1 MPVLFLVA
9 SFCIA
14 FLVAFSLNWLALIPW
29 RRSVGQHWTERARLL
44 YPAIASA
51 RLNNWLIPASV
62 GLQTADWPHEINVM
76 GTMISAFLGTMLAGF
91 FLNREVRSSVR
102 FKLWLRLVVTGLV
115 LFFVNWLV
123 LIFAIVYL
131 PENFGPVTWLI
142 AGGIFIFMLAFHFGL
157 GLRLLRWFGVLQPAT
172 ESLKA
177 LVAEVSGKMRVPVRA
192 TWILSTYV
200 GNAAAFPQ
208 IRQLIFTDKLLE
220 TLSDEETK
228 TVCAHEL
235 GHLSESR
242 GVILVRALASFAFYP
257 LVFTLPL
264 ASLAGSAFHSF
275 CFLFTV
281 SIILLALGIRVSR
294 RMEKRADKIAAETQT
309 DTAVYARALERLYA
323 SNLTPAVMP
332 RRTTKVHPNLYD
344 RMMAAGVTPDFPK
357 PLPPQRQSW
366 TSYLM
371 CAGLFLIFL
380 SFFSWRN
387 TPATSEANY
396 QHFSQPAPQF
406 NLTKP

>member
-1 MPVLFLVA
+1 MPLLLLIG
-9 SFCIA
+9 SFCAA
-14 FLVAFSLNWLALIPW
+14 FFVALSLNWLALIPW
-29 RRSVGQHWTERARLL
+29 RRSVGHHWTERARLL
-44 YPAIASA
+44 YPAVASA

-62 GLQTADWPHEINVM
+62 GLLTADWPHKINVI
-76 GTMISAFLGTMLAGF
+76 GIMIPAFLGTMLAGF

-102 FKLWLRLVVTGLV
+102 FKLWLRLVVAGLV

-123 LIFAIVYL
+123 LILAIVYM
-131 PENFGPVTWLI
+131 PENFGPVTWAAAI
-142 AGGIFIFMLAFHFGL
+142 GIFIVLLAFHFGL

-172 ESLKA
+172 ESLKV

-208 IRQLIFTDKLLE
+208 TGQLIFTDKLLE

-257 LVFTLPL
+257 LIFTLPL
-264 ASLAGSAFHSF
+264 SSLAGSAFNSF

-323 SNLTPAVMP
+323 TNLTPAVMP

-357 PLPPQRQSW
+357 PLPPRRQSW

-371 CAGLFLIFL
+371 CAGTVILFLSLFASKSPPL
-380 SFFSWRN
+380 
-387 TPATSEANY
+387 PG
-396 QHFSQPAPQF
+396 
-406 NLTKP
+406 